1 MPKIIKI
8 IGWIL
13 TQSLTVAKISSWNLK
28 SIFEVVERFDFSVL
42 APYKPSF
49 RERRLNDSLVGA
61 QNTENKL

>member
-42 APYKPSF
+42 APYKSIF
-49 RERRLNDSLVGA
+49 RDMLLNDSKLGA